1 MKLVSAI
8 IKPHKVNDV
17 RAALA
22 EIGVRGLTVTG
33 VRGAGI
39 QKGRTES
46 YRSATI
52 QTDFNLREKVD
63 VVVEDSALDRV
74 VSAIVAGARS
84 GDSGRGRI
92 GDGKIF
98 VHDVADAVRIRTGER
113 GAEAIEAQPMAQA
126 GAGRAA

>member
-17 RAALA
+17 RTALA

-46 YRSATI
+46 YRSAMV

-63 VVVEDSALDRV
+63 VVVEDSAVDRV

>member
-8 IKPHKVNDV
+8 IKPHKLEDV

-22 EIGVRGLTVTG
+22 EIGVRGLTVSG
-33 VRGAGI
+33 VRGTGI
-39 QKGRTES
+39 QKGPTES

-52 QTDFNLREKVD
+52 QTDFNLREKVE

-74 VSAIVAGARS
+74 VAAIIAGARC

-98 VHDVADAVRIRTGER
+98 VYDVADAVRIRTGEH
-113 GAEAIEAQPMAQA
+113 GADAIEPQPTAQA
-126 GAGRAA
+126 GARQAA